1 MLSLHLSPK
10 IARVSIAACILV
22 AAAACNGDGV
32 SGPPDFKLTP
42 IVTFDDL
49 KAALVEARNEANGG
63 FGLDMWAAVVDRSG
77 LVGSVVFTGATNT
90 DQWPGSRV
98 IAAQK
103 ANTANAFS
111 LPHLALSTAN
121 LYSAAQPGGT
131 LPLHDAQGKLLGGL
145 AVRGDASCAD
155 HNQAWKVRYNLH
167 LDFVPAGV
175 ADPTTNNNHGDDN
188 IIYDINPATGVSAS
202 GFGHP
207 ECSAAATAIGIHL
220 PDPDQRPIG
229 H

>member
-77 LVGSVVFTGATNT
+77 LVVSVVFTGETTRPLRSTTAAHM
-90 DQWPGSRV
+90 SRPNPPF
-98 IAAQK
+98 ASFRA
-103 ANTANAFS
+103 
-111 LPHLALSTAN
+111 ST
-121 LYSAAQPGGT
+121 SAAFRSSNVTIGVSLKSGGPLT
-131 LPLHDAQGKLLGGL
+131 PSPLHA
-145 AVRGDASCAD
+145 
-155 HNQAWKVRYNLH
+155 
-167 LDFVPAGV
+167 
-175 ADPTTNNNHGDDN
+175 
-188 IIYDINPATGVSAS
+188 
-202 GFGHP
+202 
-207 ECSAAATAIGIHL
+207 AAATRMHAAMLTRAILGERCRL
-220 PDPDQRPIG
+220 SMGRPSED
-229 H
+229 

>member
-10 IARVSIAACILV
+10 IARVSIAACTLV

-42 IVTFDDL
+42 VVTFDDL

-77 LVGSVVFTGATNT
+77 LVVSVVFTGATNT

-103 ANTANAFS
+103 GKTAHAVS
-111 LPHLALSTAN
+111 MPPLPLSTAN
-121 LYSAAQPGGT
+121 LHFPPHPG
-131 LPLHDAQGKLLGGL
+131 
-145 AVRGDASCAD
+145 
-155 HNQAWKVRYNLH
+155 
-167 LDFVPAGV
+167 
-175 ADPTTNNNHGDDN
+175 
-188 IIYDINPATGVSAS
+188 
-202 GFGHP
+202 
-207 ECSAAATAIGIHL
+207 
-220 PDPDQRPIG
+220 
-229 H
+229 